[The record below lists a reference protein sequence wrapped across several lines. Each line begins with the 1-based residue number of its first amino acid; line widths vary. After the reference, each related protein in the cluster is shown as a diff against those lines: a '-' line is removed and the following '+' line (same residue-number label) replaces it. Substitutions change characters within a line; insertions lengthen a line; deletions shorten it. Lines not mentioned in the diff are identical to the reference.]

1 MDTSEDTTYW
11 LARTGER
18 DAEGNYPPDDVRRDA
33 ERIGVGIERRIRLYA
48 ERMID
53 SGRVDIWFRT
63 SRLYFSR
70 DSDSGLKATSVQ
82 VGGRQG
88 ELIGTRGNLLGRYHR
103 AVSVLVTGSR
113 PSYSASS
120 IDSSAEAIS
129 QVAISNALL
138 AFVIAKRNAE
148 AALRRAEA
156 FMQLYGQSWVGVTWD
171 ERGGRPVGRDAL
183 GRMRYEGE
191 IRIEAK
197 RPDEV
202 VYDVDLDENTPNEWV
217 IVARQF
223 SRWSL
228 IGRYPQYRDHILN
241 GTTRTLLEDIRDQ
254 LRLDGMRMGARGV
267 GDTVTGYELHSPPS
281 AINPEGCYA
290 LWLDGKVIALDRALY
305 DDLAHYEMVAEVEP
319 GTRNGHSFL
328 WDLCGPQQVSDSVL
342 STILTVVT
350 NYGNPVLYEP
360 MDAVMNTSKDAAMNP
375 FSSVKATSAPSFV
388 SLDPSI
394 LSPLVQARDQIEQLM
409 TGITG
414 LNDAALGDAGK
425 SQSGEALATMHSL
438 ALQSVSSAQASYA
451 ECFGAVMYGSLLRY
465 RAFASV
471 EKIVGI
477 AGKTYSVDATRFK
490 NSPISGIDGVDVEMG
505 AASMRHAAGRKE
517 YADKLFAAGVVTPE
531 QYLEVQA
538 TGKMEPILDR
548 PRTQRGL
555 IEAENERLRAGQM
568 VAVSP
573 YDDHRMHIAQQSI
586 VLDDIDVR
594 TPNPD
599 GSPNVV
605 FVVTDTHLAGHL
617 AALKAMDP
625 DLASA
630 LAQEAL
636 PSRLMPP
643 APAAD
648 PNAAQTPN
656 MAGPVA
662 TGAAGGLPPTGNDG
676 ADVAATDM
684 PIA

>member
-1 MDTSEDTTYW
+1 MDTSDENTYW

-53 SGRVDIWFRT
+53 SGRVDIWYRT

-82 VGGRQG
+82 IGGRQG

-120 IDSSAEAIS
+120 VSSSAEAIS
-129 QVAISNALL
+129 QVAISNAIL

-156 FMQLYGQSWVGVTWD
+156 FMQLYGQAWVGVTWD
-171 ERGGRPVGRDAL
+171 ERGGRPLGTDAMGRK
-183 GRMRYEGE
+183 RYEGE

-202 VYDVDLDENTPNEWV
+202 VYDVDLDENTPNAHV
-217 IVARQF
+217 IVARQV

-241 GTTRTLLEDIRDQ
+241 ATTRTLLEDIRDQ

-267 GDTVTGYELHSPPS
+267 GDTVTVYELFEPPS
-281 AINPEGCYA
+281 EISPEGTYA
-290 LWLDGKVIALDRALY
+290 MWLGGKVIALDRALY

-342 STILTVVT
+342 STIVTVVS

-360 MDAVMNTSKDAAMNP
+360 TDATVSTSKDAAMTP
-375 FSSVKATSAPSFV
+375 FTTVKGMSAPSFV

-394 LSPLVQARDQIEQLM
+394 LSPLVQARDQIESLM

-451 ECFGAVMYGSLLRY
+451 DCFGAVMYGTILRY

-471 EKIVGI
+471 EKIISI
-477 AGKTYSVDATRFK
+477 AGKTYEADAGRFK
-490 NSPISGIDGVDVEMG
+490 NSPISGIDSVDVEMG

-538 TGKMEPILDR
+538 TGKIEPILNR
-548 PRTQRGL
+548 PRTQRAL
-555 IEAENERLRAGQM
+555 IEAENERLRAGKA
-568 VAVSP
+568 VTVSP
-573 YDDHRMHIAQQSI
+573 YDDHRMHIAEQSI

-599 GSPNVV
+599 GSPSPV
-605 FVVTDTHLAGHL
+605 FVVADAHLAGHL

-630 LAQEAL
+630 LAQEPVPSAL
-636 PSRLMPP
+636 
-643 APAAD
+643 APQPD

-684 PIA
+684 PIG